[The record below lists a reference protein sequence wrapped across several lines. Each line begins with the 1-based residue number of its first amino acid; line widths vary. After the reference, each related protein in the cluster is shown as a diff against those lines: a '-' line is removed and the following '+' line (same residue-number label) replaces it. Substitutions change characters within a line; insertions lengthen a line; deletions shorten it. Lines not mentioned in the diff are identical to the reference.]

1 MNVASRIPPEV
12 ARVFEGFSCTDA
24 FACSAEWELVVRPIV
39 PCCGLYYVHRNR
51 WNVQQPE
58 QRRAGCT
65 RAITAASI
73 KEHVRLRQ
81 HQWRSMYTYVS
92 INGGYAQSKAANPR
106 EEILGIGAVDRHP
119 PCERGAGFTPISSRA
134 RHLIP
139 VGWTILLTVT
149 MPTHRPPDPH
159 VLYAI
164 AIDPSALKIGLPGF
178 VELNVTTS
186 YLIVQGLCSSRAV
199 RFMVQQYASS
209 RTVRGRAST
218 SRTVQG
224 RAVTVCVEPYG
235 VVAVQGRGSKMSC
248 KYKA

>member
-1 MNVASRIPPEV
+1 M
-12 ARVFEGFSCTDA
+12 
-24 FACSAEWELVVRPIV
+24 LRPILRA
-39 PCCGLYYVHRNR
+39 PKPMECPATRQ
-51 WNVQQPE
+51 W
-58 QRRAGCT
+58 RAGCT

-81 HQWRSMYTYVS
+81 HQWRSMYAYVS
-92 INGGYAQSKAANPR
+92 INREHVRVRQHQWRVRIEQGCKPERRDLGYWCCRPSPTVREGGGVHVNVFSSTSFN
-106 EEILGIGAVDRHP
+106 
-119 PCERGAGFTPISSRA
+119 AG
-134 RHLIP
+134 
-139 VGWTILLTVT
+139 GMDYILLTVT

-209 RTVRGRAST
+209 RGSTRSCQYESRQYESYRTRSCRDSVR
-218 SRTVQG
+218 
-224 RAVTVCVEPYG
+224 
-235 VVAVQGRGSKMSC
+235 
-248 KYKA
+248 